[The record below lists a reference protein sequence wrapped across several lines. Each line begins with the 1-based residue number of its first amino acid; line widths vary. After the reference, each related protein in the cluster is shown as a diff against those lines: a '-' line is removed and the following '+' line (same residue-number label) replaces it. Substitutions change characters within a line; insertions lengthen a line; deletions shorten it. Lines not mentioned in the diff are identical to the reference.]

1 MRRRAGD
8 HATRSDSGLVM
19 VMVSI
24 IMLALLIMVAIVAD
38 LGQLRA
44 DRRDDQKTA
53 DLAALAAGYYMA
65 GKGSGSSAVASP
77 MAACSAALGSA
88 KSNVVGLS
96 ASAVFSPACS
106 SLPANAT
113 VCETWPESHG
123 GNPMPMATLTTD
135 DGTSPPFVLT
145 LKYPVPAS
153 EIADTRLA
161 GGAGVDDGID
171 QCARMLVSLSST
183 RSTTF
188 ARILGVS
195 SQSISARSVVKSNL
209 DSTAKNVAAL
219 LLLERANC
227 AVLDTGG
234 QGTVIVQSPS
244 NLNPGRVQADSEG
257 KGTCTSNENSGGY
270 VVYAAGTGNARIE
283 VQPTADGKPGIIG
296 IYSLTLGVNGRG
308 GAVFTSPSASNG
320 LRVNPIASSISSRSP
335 ADEKYNP
342 STRTAITSL
351 HARAWSAVTSAAPV
365 GATVVNGLFCSA
377 PGSISS
383 GAVVYVDCPEF
394 VAGAASVFPD
404 ASEIYFTGKVTV
416 ANNMSLSMPSV
427 ERVYIRGCQ
436 LSGSNSSN
444 CGNNANNAHALRVD
458 GTLLVG
464 TTTYAVCPTVTP
476 PAPPSTST
484 LNHRITEMATLGGP
498 VVFSAGSS
506 VAMCQTFL
514 YMGRSSSTYA
524 VQELTSGGPNC
535 SNALPCPAAGTGAG
549 GAFTEWVD
557 EGYISMP
564 SGGGSGNAIYWSA
577 PNRTSGEPTSANP
590 FDDLALWGESSRASF
605 LKGTGSSRVT
615 GVFFL
620 PNSYIT
626 LLGQGSSN
634 QPLNAQFIS
643 RGLSIS
649 GQGTVI
655 LKPNPDD
662 AVSSPAP
669 GGYALIR

>member
-1 MRRRAGD
+1 MARGMPAHRG
-8 HATRSDSGLVM
+8 RSESGLVM
-19 VMVSI
+19 VMVSV

-44 DRRDDQKTA
+44 DRRDDQKNA

-65 GKGSGSSAVASP
+65 GKASGSSAVANP

-96 ASAVFSPACS
+96 ATATFSPACS
-106 SLPANAT
+106 TLPANAT
-113 VCETWPESHG
+113 VCETWPSSHDG
-123 GNPMPMATLTTD
+123 DPMPMATLTTD
-135 DGTSPPFVLT
+135 DGTAPPYVLT

-153 EIADTRLA
+153 EIADTRLP

-171 QCARMLVSLSST
+171 QCARMLVSLGST

-188 ARILGVS
+188 ARIIGVS

-209 DSTAKNVAAL
+209 ESTAKNVAAL
-219 LLLERANC
+219 LLLERSNC
-227 AVLDTGG
+227 AVLDMGG

-257 KGTCTSNENSGGY
+257 KGTCTTNANSSGY
-270 VVYAAGTGNARIE
+270 VIYAANTGNSR
-283 VQPTADGKPGIIG
+283 VDVKPTADGKPGIIG
-296 IYSLTLGVNGRG
+296 IYSLTTGINGRG
-308 GAVFTSPSASNG
+308 GADYTSPSASNG
-320 LRVNPIASSISSRSP
+320 LSVDPIASSISSRQP
-335 ADEKYNP
+335 ADDKYNP
-342 STRTAITSL
+342 STRAAITDL
-351 HARAWSAVTSAAPV
+351 HARAWSAVTSAAPG
-365 GATVVNGLFCSA
+365 GATVVSGGACSA
-377 PGSISS
+377 PGSIS
-383 GAVVYVDCPEF
+383 GTVVYVDCAEF

-404 ASEIYFTGKVTV
+404 ASSIYFTGKVTV
-416 ANNMSLSMPSV
+416 ATNKSLSMPNV
-427 ERVYIRGCQ
+427 QRVYIRGCR
-436 LSGSNSSN
+436 LSGSDSSN
-444 CGNNANNAHALRVD
+444 CGNNATNGYALSVD
-458 GTLLVG
+458 GTLLVN
-464 TTTYAVCPTVTP
+464 TTTYAECPTVTP
-476 PAPPSTST
+476 PAQPSTDT

-535 SNALPCPAAGTGAG
+535 STALPCPADGTGAG
-549 GAFTEWVD
+549 GVFTEWVD

-564 SGGGSGNAIYWSA
+564 AGGGSGNAIYWSA
-577 PNRTSGEPTSANP
+577 PNRTSGTPTSDNP

-620 PNSYIT
+620 PNSFIT

-662 AVSSPAP
+662 SVSSSAP